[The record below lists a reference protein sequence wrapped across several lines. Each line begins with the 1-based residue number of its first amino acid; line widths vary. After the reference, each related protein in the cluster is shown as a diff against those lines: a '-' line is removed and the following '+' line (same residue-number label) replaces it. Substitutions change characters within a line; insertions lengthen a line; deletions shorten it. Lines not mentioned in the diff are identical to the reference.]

1 MKSRPWT
8 RNPSRSL
15 HRAAEGPGKGTWR
28 GPGEQT
34 RLGAKRSPRACLTPA
49 GEERTWRC
57 AGGPAPTPLVPSPVR
72 GISFLAQDLGPEGP
86 QASAPPCCCPP
97 MRPLGER
104 GGTLVSG
111 PGPGWVTAQPGPA
124 VQEGGGG
131 ESPDPVPTPQ
141 GRSHPVPTC
150 LSGSNQP
157 AWLSKLVQIPKP
169 PLSRETLYPSGRLSP
184 SLSLHVASCAPGS
197 VPRSVGPQPDGP
209 RSARSS
215 FLLPEPWLPWVGAG
229 RVHATARFASPCG
242 APRWSSWAD
251 GAQWALWLPHAVC
264 VLGLGRAPCPPVVP
278 LCQGFGSWQ
287 SSLSPGPSVP
297 ADRSDA

>member
-1 MKSRPWT
+1 
-8 RNPSRSL
+8 
-15 HRAAEGPGKGTWR
+15 
-28 GPGEQT
+28 
-34 RLGAKRSPRACLTPA
+34 
-49 GEERTWRC
+49 
-57 AGGPAPTPLVPSPVR
+57 
-72 GISFLAQDLGPEGP
+72 
-86 QASAPPCCCPP
+86 

-131 ESPDPVPTPQ
+131 ESRDPVPNPQ

-209 RSARSS
+209 PAARSS
-215 FLLPEPWLPWVGAG
+215 FLLPEPWLPWGGGACARDCEVRVTVRGPVVEQLGGRRAVGALAAARSVCPG
-229 RVHATARFASPCG
+229 AREGALPPGGATVSG
-242 APRWSSWAD
+242 V
-251 GAQWALWLPHAVC
+251 Q
-264 VLGLGRAPCPPVVP
+264 
-278 LCQGFGSWQ
+278 
-287 SSLSPGPSVP
+287 
-297 ADRSDA
+297 